1 MEYVG
6 KKIREDKRIT
16 QVELSEKSGVSR
28 SIINGLETG
37 RTKETTTKTLFRIA
51 QTLDVTINDL
61 FSGINA

>member
-51 QTLDVTINDL
+51 QTLGVTINDL

>member
-16 QVELSEKSGVSR
+16 QVELSERSGVSR